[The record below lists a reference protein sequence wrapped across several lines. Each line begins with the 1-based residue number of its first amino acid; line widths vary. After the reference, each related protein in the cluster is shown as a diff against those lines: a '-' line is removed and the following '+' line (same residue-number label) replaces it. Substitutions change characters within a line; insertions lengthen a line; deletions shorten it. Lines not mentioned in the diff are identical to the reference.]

1 MLLRNQCHKA
11 LIRHSAR
18 DKELDSS
25 RGTLRVIRNIPTIQK
40 GTFKNSV
47 HTTPR
52 ALCQTDSFQS
62 ICKNRISAMRFDCQ
76 DILIRYTLDK
86 TAGVTY

>member
-11 LIRHSAR
+11 LIRLSTR
-18 DKELDSS
+18 DKEFDSS
-25 RGTLRVIRNIPTIQK
+25 RGTLRVIRRIPTIQK

-52 ALCQTDSFQS
+52 TLCQTDSFQI
-62 ICKNRISAMRFDCQ
+62 ICKNRISAMRFDRQ
-76 DILIRYTLDK
+76 DILICYTLDK

>member
-1 MLLRNQCHKA
+1 MLLRNQCHQA
-11 LIRHSAR
+11 LIRHSAG
-18 DKELDSS
+18 DKELDSP
-25 RGTLRVIRNIPTIQK
+25 RGTFRVIRNIPPIQK

-52 ALCQTDSFQS
+52 TLCQTDSFQS

-76 DILIRYTLDK
+76 NVLVCYALDK

>member
-1 MLLRNQCHKA
+1 MVAIQSTFYLY
-11 LIRHSAR
+11 LIHS
-18 DKELDSS
+18 SC
-25 RGTLRVIRNIPTIQK
+25 VIRNIPTIQK
-40 GTFKNSV
+40 GTFKDSV